1 MAAVTCRV
9 CRTENDP
16 DDEACGNCGTPLPR
30 RRASAPEPEPT
41 RPQVPS
47 PAPTAPPL
55 APSPGGGDPFGSGAS
70 AALRVPGGRVITLEA
85 GDRLLIGRGRDS
97 PLAALCSDNISRRH
111 AFVGVRDNGV
121 YVADENSV
129 NGTYLN
135 GSRLEPKREYPVTG
149 HAVVELGSDPALR
162 IEIEVSE
169 GSQW

>member
-9 CRTENDP
+9 CRTENAL

-41 RPQVPS
+41 RPQMPS
-47 PAPTAPPL
+47 SLPSAPPPAP
-55 APSPGGGDPFGSGAS
+55 SSGGGYPFGSGTS
-70 AALRVPGGRVITLEA
+70 AALRVPDGRVITLEA
-85 GDRLLIGRGRDS
+85 GDRMLIGRGRDS

-111 AFVGVRDNGV
+111 AFVGVRDDGV